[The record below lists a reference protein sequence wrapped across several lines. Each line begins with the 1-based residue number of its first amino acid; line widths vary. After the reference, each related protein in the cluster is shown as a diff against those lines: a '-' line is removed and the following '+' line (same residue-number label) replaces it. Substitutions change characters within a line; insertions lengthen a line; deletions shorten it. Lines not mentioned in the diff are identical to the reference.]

1 VTGRAG
7 RGLVLAALC
16 LIAFVGAGCGK
27 KGPPVAPERRLPAAP
42 SGVSASVEADSI
54 VVSWTNPHQRVD
66 GTALRDISLVSL
78 HRRTETPGE
87 PPKSAMVSRGTV
99 VGWDRLAAIKLDAP
113 APAVVSGRTVRWV
126 DRKDL
131 AFDRRY
137 AYVVTVTDSTG
148 RTSAPSEPLVVT
160 YLAAPQPPRLLAAT
174 AGDREVR
181 LTWQPP
187 AGLIDGGGLRGETAY
202 VVLRGAGAEGA
213 LNPVMSEPVA
223 GTAYRDTGLANDTAY
238 RYVVRAVRRD
248 GGISAYGEPS
258 AVVTAT
264 PVDSTPPAPPT
275 SLMAIPSEAAVR
287 LTWTGSVSDDV
298 AVYAVYRA
306 VGGGA
311 FLRIATTPAINIV
324 YTDRDVK
331 RGERYRYAV
340 TALDRARTPNESVRS
355 NEAVVTIP

>member
-1 VTGRAG
+1 MTGRAG
-7 RGLVLAALC
+7 RGLILAALC
-16 LIAFVGAGCGK
+16 LTAFVGAGCGK

-42 SGVSASVEADSI
+42 FGVSASVEANGI
-54 VVSWTNPHQRVD
+54 VVSWTNPDVRAD

-78 HRRTETPGE
+78 YRRTEAPGE

-99 VGWDRLAAIKLDAP
+99 VGWDPLAAINLDRP

-148 RTSAPSEPLVVT
+148 RISAPSEPLAVT

-174 AGDREVR
+174 AGDGEVR

-187 AGLIDGGGLRGETAY
+187 AGLIDGGALRGETAY
-202 VVLRGAGAEGA
+202 VLLRGLGAEGA
-213 LNPVMSEPVA
+213 LSPVMSEPVA
-223 GTAYRDTGLANDTAY
+223 GTTYRDTGLDNETTY

-248 GGISAYGEPS
+248 GGMSAYGEPS
-258 AVVTAT
+258 LVVTAT
-264 PVDSTPPAPPT
+264 PVDSTPPMPPT
-275 SLMAIPSEAAVR
+275 NLMAIPSEGAVR
-287 LTWTGSVSDDV
+287 LAWTSSVSDDV
-298 AVYAVYRA
+298 SAYAVYRA
-306 VGGGA
+306 VGEGT
-311 FLRIATTPAINIV
+311 FLRIATTPAVNIV

-355 NEAVVTIP
+355 NEVRVSIP

>member
-1 VTGRAG
+1 
-7 RGLVLAALC
+7 
-16 LIAFVGAGCGK
+16 
-27 KGPPVAPERRLPAAP
+27 
-42 SGVSASVEADSI
+42 
-54 VVSWTNPHQRVD
+54 
-66 GTALRDISLVSL
+66 
-78 HRRTETPGE
+78 
-87 PPKSAMVSRGTV
+87 M
-99 VGWDRLAAIKLDAP
+99 
-113 APAVVSGRTVRWV
+113 
-126 DRKDL
+126 
-131 AFDRRY
+131 
-137 AYVVTVTDSTG
+137 
-148 RTSAPSEPLVVT
+148 
-160 YLAAPQPPRLLAAT
+160 
-174 AGDREVR
+174 
-181 LTWQPP
+181 TWQPP
-187 AGLIDGGGLRGETAY
+187 AGLIDGSGLRGETAY

-213 LNPVMSEPVA
+213 LTPVMSEPVA

-248 GGISAYGEPS
+248 GGLSAYGEPS